1 MYPFWHKYPY
11 TDLQEL
17 NLDWL
22 LETIKYLQQQYEALG
37 DLTDLPTYVDNYLAS
52 VDWSGLVGTQLQA
65 MYDGGQLADL
75 IGQYIADQVTPTLE
89 QLQEDVAGL
98 RNAQGAYERDSS
110 STAVHDLDFYYIDR
124 TYAGT
129 DSDGTQEKPFTSVDQ
144 AVEETF
150 NKGIFSPNMRF
161 LTGGTYT
168 CKYAVFNAVTWHLS
182 GRTASTRPV
191 VHFTAHNNITFYNSH
206 TNFAGFDMIIDDPN
220 YIFRAENSEI
230 HIGYTSTSQ
239 TLNAGDGFSCNR
251 RLQLA
256 SCGAHIANCVLE
268 SIAAT
273 NSTFYMEAANQLT
286 VETHNNAFAMQYNCS
301 AQVDGTLT
309 INSSGSTEDTK
320 RAIMCTENSYLFLNT
335 QPTIGAGYTYDL
347 RLSNAHLRTAAATL
361 AGFTAPS
368 YGGLYTLQT
377 AAQTIS

>member
-1 MYPFWHKYPY
+1 MFPFWHKYPY
-11 TDLQEL
+11 TDLEEL

-37 DLTDLPTYVDNYLAS
+37 DLKDLPAYVDNYLAN

-65 MYDGGQLADL
+65 MYDNGQLADL
-75 IGQYIADQVTPTLE
+75 IGQYIADEVTPTLE
-89 QLQEDVAGL
+89 ELQAAVAGL

-110 STAVHDLDFYYIDR
+110 STEVHNLDFFYIDR

-129 DSDGTQEKPFTSVDQ
+129 DSDGTQEKPFTSLDQ

-150 NKGIFSPNMRF
+150 NKGILCPNMRF

-168 CKYAVFNAVTWHLS
+168 CKYAVFNGVTWHLS
-182 GRTASTRPV
+182 GRLAPTRPV

-206 TNFAGFDMIIDDPN
+206 TNFAAFDMIIDDPA

-230 HIGYTSTSQ
+230 HIGYTSTSE
-239 TLNAGDGFSCNR
+239 TLQAGDGFSCNR

-256 SCGAHIANCVLE
+256 SCGAHIANCALE

-273 NSTFYMEAANQLT
+273 NSTFYMEGANQLT
-286 VETHNNAFAMQYNCS
+286 AETHNNAFVMQYNCV
-301 AQVDGTLT
+301 AQVDGTLV
-309 INSSGSTEDTK
+309 INRSGSTEDTK
-320 RAIMCTENSYLFLNT
+320 RAIMCTENSFLFLNT

-347 RLSNAHLRTAAATL
+347 RLSNAHLRTAPATL
-361 AGFTAPS
+361 ESFVAPS

-377 AAQTIS
+377 AAQVIS

>member
-37 DLTDLPTYVDNYLAS
+37 DLKDLPAYVDNYLAN

-65 MYDGGQLADL
+65 MYDNGQLADL
-75 IGQYIADQVTPTLE
+75 IGHYIADEITPTLE
-89 QLQEDVAGL
+89 ELQAAVAGL

-129 DSDGTQEKPFTSVDQ
+129 DSDGTQEKPFTSLDQ

-150 NKGIFSPNMRF
+150 NKGISCPNMRF
-161 LTGGTYT
+161 LSGGNYT
-168 CKYAVFNAVTWHLS
+168 CKYAVFNGVTWHLS

-206 TNFAGFDMIIDDPN
+206 TNFAAFDMIIEDPA

-230 HIGYTSTSQ
+230 HIGYTSTSE
-239 TLNAGDGFSCNR
+239 TLQAGDGFTCNR

-273 NSTFYMEAANQLT
+273 NSTFYMEGANQLT
-286 VETHNNAFAMQYNCS
+286 VETHNNALAIQYNCIV
-301 AQVDGTLT
+301 QIDGSLV
-309 INSSGSTEDTK
+309 INRSGSTEDVL
-320 RAIMCTENSYLFLNT
+320 RGIMCTENSFLFLNT

-347 RLSNAHLRTAAATL
+347 RLSNAYLRTTAAIL
-361 AGFTAPS
+361 ASFTAPS